1 MAVGQR
7 GGLRVAQVIARL
19 ARHEEVALSHVGLS
33 PAQYRVLSFL
43 DGGPSNAAALAR
55 KLAVSPPSLTTVV
68 DGLVARGLVERRH
81 DPHDRRRVGHR
92 LTDEGTRAL
101 EEADRIVEE
110 RLQEVLGYVSP
121 RFAERALRGLE
132 AWQMPLDRWRAAR
145 TGSK

>member
-1 MAVGQR
+1 VAVDQR
-7 GGLRVAQVIARL
+7 GGLRVAQIIARL

-33 PAQYRVLSFL
+33 PAQYRILSFL

-68 DGLVARGLVERRH
+68 DGLVARRLVVRRH

-101 EEADRIVEE
+101 EEADRVVDE
-110 RLQEVLGYVSP
+110 RVREILGHVSS
-121 RFAERALRGLE
+121 RSAERALRGLE
-132 AWQMPLDRWRAAR
+132 AWQVPLDRYRAAR

>member
-1 MAVGQR
+1 VAVDQR
-7 GGLRVAQVIARL
+7 GGLRVAQIIARL

-33 PAQYRVLSFL
+33 PAQYRILSFL

-68 DGLVARGLVERRH
+68 DGLVARRLVVRRH

-101 EEADRIVEE
+101 EEADRVVDE
-110 RLQEVLGYVSP
+110 RLREILGHVSS
-121 RFAERALRGLE
+121 RSAERALRGLE
-132 AWQMPLDRWRAAR
+132 AWQVPLDRYRAAR